1 MKSSHFPLFSPF
13 KPAPSIVTLFNA
25 LFTFLMVIIGG
36 ILLIAGYFSDIPM
49 LLAGIAIL
57 LLVVIGWYLFWVGKY
72 YRSIFFELKDDEVTW
87 KRGVWFR
94 QTGIVPYDR
103 ITNIDIY
110 QGPLMRLLGFS
121 LIKLQTAGYSGQ
133 AKAEIT
139 MEGIVEAEE
148 LRETIRSMIRET
160 RKATGPGDGTTG
172 AVSQE
177 GPLQAIPGGLLEEV
191 RAIRLLL
198 EKMAEK

>member
-13 KPAPSIVTLFNA
+13 KPAPSIVTLFNVIF
-25 LFTFLMVIIGG
+25 LFLMVIIGG
-36 ILLIAGYFSDIPM
+36 ILLVAGYFSDIPL

-172 AVSQE
+172 AMSAGQVATAV
-177 GPLQAIPGGLLEEV
+177 PAGLAEDV
-191 RAIRLLL
+191 RAIRNML